1 MALTDIAG
9 QVGQGCRMVPWLDM
23 WGLTS
28 VSQGFC
34 FNILCVGETGLGK
47 STLVDTLF
55 NTKVEGEPATHTR
68 PGVQLQSD
76 TCDLQESNMGLK
88 LPVVNMVG
96 FRGQINKED
105 SYEPIVEFIEAQAKS
120 LDLLTLKKLDS
131 KENIISIV
139 IKSDAISKSELTK
152 FKIKI
157 TSKLVSNGVE
167 IYQFPTDDKSAAE
180 INRTMNAHL
189 PFAVMGSTKEMKIA
203 KKMMKVWRYP
213 W

>member
-1 MALTDIAG
+1 
-9 QVGQGCRMVPWLDM
+9 
-23 WGLTS
+23 
-28 VSQGFC
+28 
-34 FNILCVGETGLGK
+34 
-47 STLVDTLF
+47 
-55 NTKVEGEPATHTR
+55 
-68 PGVQLQSD
+68 
-76 TCDLQESNMGLK
+76 MGHSL
-88 LPVVNMVG
+88 
-96 FRGQINKED
+96 
-105 SYEPIVEFIEAQAKS
+105 KS

-157 TSKLVSNGVE
+157 TSKLVSNGVK

-213 W
+213 WGPVQVENEAHCDFVKLQDMLI